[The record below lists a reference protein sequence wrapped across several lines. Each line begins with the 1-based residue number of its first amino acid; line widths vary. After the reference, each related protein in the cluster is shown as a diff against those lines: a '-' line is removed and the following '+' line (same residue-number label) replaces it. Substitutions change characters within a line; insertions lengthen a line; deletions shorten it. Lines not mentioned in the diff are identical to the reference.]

1 MHDTLLEALR
11 PYFPLH
17 RTRLHLM
24 VQLLCAMLTLGTVRL
39 PRLAGYLES
48 SGHTEAHRYRRL
60 QRFFAGLELELKWL
74 VTFVIA
80 CLPEGKHWLLLDRTN
95 CLGPTTPLS

>member
-1 MHDTLLEALR
+1 MHDTLLQALR

-74 VTFVIA
+74 VQSGVR
-80 CLPEGKHWLLLDRTN
+80 H
-95 CLGPTTPLS
+95 LSSGSI

>member
-1 MHDTLLEALR
+1 MRWVALDSAHVKRSGQGKGPSGRLILRNQFQGRTRTHDTLLEALK

-39 PRLAGYLES
+39 PRLATYLES
-48 SGHTEAHRYRRL
+48 SGHTEAHS
-60 QRFFAGLELELKWL
+60 K
-74 VTFVIA
+74 
-80 CLPEGKHWLLLDRTN
+80 
-95 CLGPTTPLS
+95 